1 MSSDNYSQS
10 PPQFGRIARP
20 KGFLPL
26 NHEVGDANPLATN
39 GKGALIDLIKSRSYT
54 SLGNAGRRPSS
65 IRGRDVSED
74 EEAAI
79 ADVRRRDSDDAQA
92 GEGFKGSE
100 ERRLSILLMGP
111 QMRSQRLIGNS
122 NPRYKWGK

>member
-1 MSSDNYSQS
+1 MSSDEFSRS
-10 PPQFGRIARP
+10 PPQWARIARP

-26 NHEVGDANPLATN
+26 NHEVGDPNPLATN

-54 SLGNAGRRPSS
+54 SLSNMNRRPSS
-65 IRGRDVSED
+65 IRGRDVTED
-74 EEAAI
+74 EEAGPS
-79 ADVRRRDSDDAQA
+79 DHTRRGSEEV
-92 GEGFKGSE
+92 EGFRSSE

-122 NPRYKWGK
+122 NPRYKWGT